1 MKRIAV
7 LIDTIDNNVAPSGLE
22 LISFA
27 EEFARSFSLDI
38 QIIIAG
44 EHVEKTAR
52 TAALQ
57 GHDIIGIEDASLLHP
72 NPEYLARAMASL
84 TDDGKPH
91 YICFQHTMRGCQM
104 AAYLSVLLDA
114 TCITAIESFRAAGEE
129 PVFTRSLFNGKIK
142 MDLASAG
149 RSVLTVLPGAFA
161 VTGYQADRKPGNVT
175 IMPAPAVD
183 SPSTPLGIS
192 KSPEETIRLEDSDVI
207 VSAGRGI
214 GAPENLELIRAVAK
228 LIPNSAI
235 GASRIICD
243 QKWLPYAHQVGVTG
257 KTVSPKLYMACGIS
271 GAQQHIA
278 GMKGSQLIVAINT
291 DPQASIVSIS
301 DYIVIEDLRTFLP
314 LLVRKYEE
322 MYL

>member
-7 LIDTIDNNVAPSGLE
+7 IIDTIDNNISPSGLE
-22 LISFA
+22 LIYFA
-27 EEFARSFSLDI
+27 EAFAHAFSLDI
-38 QIIIAG
+38 QILIAG
-44 EHVEKTAR
+44 EHVDETAR

-57 GHDIIGIEDASLLHP
+57 GHDIIGIEHASLLHP
-72 NPEYLARAMASL
+72 NPEYLARAAASL
-84 TDDGKPH
+84 MDDSKPR

-104 AAYLSVLLDA
+104 AAYLSVLLDMS
-114 TCITAIESFRAAGEE
+114 CMTAIESFRSAGKE

-142 MDLASAG
+142 MDLAAAD

-161 VTGYQADRKPGNVT
+161 VAGYQDGRKPGNVT
-175 IMPAPAVD
+175 IRPAPAAD
-183 SPSTPLGIS
+183 SPSTLLGIS

-214 GAPENLELIRAVAK
+214 GAPENLELVRAVAK
-228 LIPNSAI
+228 IFPNSAI

-301 DYIVIEDLRTFLP
+301 DYIIIEDLKTFLP
-314 LLVRKYEE
+314 LLVQKYEE
-322 MYL
+322 MYP